1 MKEYLRV
8 LGHFHSRQLNDLS
21 FRTKL
26 GCFLCLPSRLEV
38 FSESQL
44 TFLGPDFGSEKQ
56 HCCLCCFRNES
67 DTVTTRDGR
76 CAIDLPPYFIGFPH
90 VVSFDTRVPGF
101 PCTHPGC
108 EKVFQSRQ
116 SLNRHRH
123 VHNNTRFPCG
133 HAGCDKDY
141 SDAGAATRHRRTHIV
156 PTLPSSAGAAVAGA
170 KRRRDG
176 GDSLGDGGL
185 EVEQDQEDV
194 FDMGVMTA

>member
-1 MKEYLRV
+1 M
-8 LGHFHSRQLNDLS
+8 
-21 FRTKL
+21 
-26 GCFLCLPSRLEV
+26 
-38 FSESQL
+38 
-44 TFLGPDFGSEKQ
+44 
-56 HCCLCCFRNES
+56 
-67 DTVTTRDGR
+67 
-76 CAIDLPPYFIGFPH
+76 
-90 VVSFDTRVPGF
+90 
-101 PCTHPGC
+101 
-108 EKVFQSRQ
+108 FQSRQ